1 MNHPVIR
8 RFVDRVRQQA
18 RSRTSVLNMPMDEAQ
33 DLANELAL
41 LLLRENELLQE
52 ISKLQNTNQVTEVVI
67 GGGSFKS

>member
-1 MNHPVIR
+1 
-8 RFVDRVRQQA
+8 
-18 RSRTSVLNMPMDEAQ
+18 MDEAQ

>member
-8 RFVDRVRQQA
+8 RFIDRVRQQA
-18 RSRTSVLNMPMDEAQ
+18 RTHSKVFNMPMDDVQ

-52 ISKLQNTNQVTEVVI
+52 ISQLKSANQVTEVVI
-67 GGGSFKS
+67 GGGSFK

>member
-8 RFVDRVRQQA
+8 RFVDAVRQQSRGNA
-18 RSRTSVLNMPMDEAQ
+18 RAFNMPMDQAQ

-52 ISKLQNTNQVTEVVI
+52 INKLKTASEVTEIVI
-67 GGGSFKS
+67 GGGGFK